1 VAVAHRVYAQSL
13 LDAATGKGRLARVR
27 AELGEFVAA
36 VGASRELRALI
47 RNPQIDSRAKGAAL
61 VAVLAE
67 ADELVRNFVRLL
79 VDKGRIDQIE
89 DVHEEFE
96 RLIAREERVLK
107 LELTTAVE
115 LSEAEAEEIRKKIEE
130 ASGRRVEAVRSVDP
144 SLIGGVVVQA
154 GSLRVDAS
162 VRGRLNKLRRE
173 LVTRSQ

>member
-1 VAVAHRVYAQSL
+1 VAVAHRIYAQSL
-13 LDAATGKGRLARVR
+13 LDAAKGKGRLARVR
-27 AELGEFVAA
+27 EEFAEFARA
-36 VGASRELRALI
+36 VRASRELRALL

-61 VAVLAE
+61 GAVLAE
-67 ADELVRNFVRLL
+67 ADELFRNFVRLL
-79 VDKGRIDQIE
+79 ADKGRIDQVE
-89 DVHEEFE
+89 EVHEEFE

-115 LSEAEAEEIRKKIEE
+115 LSDAEAEEIRKKIEK
-130 ASGRRVEAVRSVDP
+130 ASGRKVEAVRSVDP

-173 LVTRSQ
+173 LVTRS